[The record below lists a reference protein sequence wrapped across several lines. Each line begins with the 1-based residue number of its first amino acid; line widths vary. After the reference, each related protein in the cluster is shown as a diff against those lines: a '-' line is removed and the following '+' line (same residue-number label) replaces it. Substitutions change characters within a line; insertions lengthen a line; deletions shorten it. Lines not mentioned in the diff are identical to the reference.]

1 MEYIFLYTLFSQL
14 ISDRSKWYAHTH
26 THDTQIQIQIQI
38 QIHFIRPYTL
48 KYIGFLLIKNKKQ
61 KT

>member
-26 THDTQIQIQIQI
+26 THDTHVAHITSVDRNNRIVDKEMR
-38 QIHFIRPYTL
+38 HIRMNREYR
-48 KYIGFLLIKNKKQ
+48 
-61 KT
+61 